1 MFEQDYIMRMI
12 HQVIWAML
20 KMLFD
25 IDTEA
30 PVETWARDEEEK
42 ALLFELFAMVDSGQI
57 GKAEDIV
64 FELADVA
71 DRKDLKLILLFF
83 SYLNDKSDEFL
94 REDGF
99 CREELQEDLRT
110 VLAKYGVDAMAQML
124 QP

>member
-1 MFEQDYIMRMI
+1 MRMI

-20 KMLFD
+20 KMLFS
-25 IDTEA
+25 IDNEA
-30 PVETWARDEEEK
+30 PAQDWFRDEEEK
-42 ALLFELFAMVDSGQI
+42 ALLRELIDMVDSGQI
-57 GKAEDIV
+57 GKAEDVV
-64 FELADVA
+64 FELSDAA

-110 VLAKYGVDAMAQML
+110 ILAKYGVDAMAQMI

>member
-1 MFEQDYIMRMI
+1 MRMI

-20 KMLFD
+20 KMLFS
-25 IDTEA
+25 IDNEVPA
-30 PVETWARDEEEK
+30 HDWFRDEEEK
-42 ALLFELFAMVDSGQI
+42 ALLRELIDMVDSGQI
-57 GKAEDIV
+57 GKAEDVV

-83 SYLNDKSDEFL
+83 SYLNDKSDAFL
-94 REDGF
+94 EEDGF

-110 VLAKYGVDAMAQML
+110 ILAKYGVDAMAQMI